1 MTPTVRS
8 SARYEGVLYALEV
21 CPSAIVAI
29 KMQTSESKAGAS
41 ERASERA
48 SSSTVVGWIEHTA
61 YDRAEHET
69 DGSEHQQAS
78 IRDGF
83 F

>member
-1 MTPTVRS
+1 
-8 SARYEGVLYALEV
+8 
-21 CPSAIVAI
+21 
-29 KMQTSESKAGAS
+29 MQTSESKAGAS